1 MFVLEGISCRSRKRK
16 KKKRRSEKSKELVD
30 IGPIFNR
37 LHTSLCFDVAGEIKK
52 GWNRELKER
61 ERKKQEKEQRDK
73 ERKTHQSHQRL
84 SFKVR
89 EREERE
95 RGQAT
100 ILAAEH
106 LKQEDIFGF

>member
-1 MFVLEGISCRSRKRK
+1 MFYWEKKKSIVFVLEGISSRSQKRK
-16 KKKRRSEKSKELVD
+16 KKKKRSEKSRELVD

-61 ERKKQEKEQRDK
+61 ERKEQEKEQRDK

-89 EREERE
+89 ERERRE
-95 RGQAT
+95 SEVR
-100 ILAAEH
+100 LPY
-106 LKQEDIFGF
+106 